1 MEWSE
6 KQRFGEF
13 IRFPN
18 CTQRPPLALQQT
30 HRGAAGSLN
39 FQRKYICH
47 ILLKLL
53 AQDSSVSTVEH
64 TTFFFYEESLVNE
77 VFEGFGDKKQL
88 LPFKNNVTRQ

>member
-77 VFEGFGDKKQL
+77 VFEVLVIRSNYCPSKIM
-88 LPFKNNVTRQ
+88 